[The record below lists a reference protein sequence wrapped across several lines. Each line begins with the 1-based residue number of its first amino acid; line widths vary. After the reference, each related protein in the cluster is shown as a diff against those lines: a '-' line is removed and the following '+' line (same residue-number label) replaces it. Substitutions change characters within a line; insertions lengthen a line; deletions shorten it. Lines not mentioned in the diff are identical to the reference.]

1 MERTLDLF
9 KNLPKK
15 PSAGRK
21 KTRRKHLAIYID
33 GASRGNPGP
42 AGIGVVIRDEEG
54 KLLLRSSRGIGT
66 ATNNVAEYRALIAA
80 LTEAAAFSPAHVEVF
95 SDSEL
100 LVRQVRG
107 EYRVKNADLKKL
119 FEKVKALLSPLGSFT
134 ISHVAREENREADR
148 LASQATRR
156 LSRKPG

>member
-15 PSAGRK
+15 PSAGRRT
-21 KTRRKHLAIYID
+21 TRRKHLTIHID

-42 AGIGVVIRDEEG
+42 AGIGVVIRDEAG
-54 KLLLRSSRGIGT
+54 KPLLMFSRGIGT

-80 LTEAAAFSPAHVEVF
+80 LMEAAAFSPSHIEVF

-119 FEKVKALLSPLGSFT
+119 SEKVKVLLSRLGGFT

-156 LSRKPG
+156 PSRKPG